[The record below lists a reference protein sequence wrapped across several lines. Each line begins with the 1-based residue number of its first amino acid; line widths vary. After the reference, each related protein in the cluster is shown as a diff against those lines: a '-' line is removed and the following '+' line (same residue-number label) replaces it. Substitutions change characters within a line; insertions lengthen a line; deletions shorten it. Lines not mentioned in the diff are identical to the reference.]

1 MILEASPKQC
11 VALTRLGLVLLL
23 LSACAGLNGC
33 ALGYYGQAVRGQL
46 EILSHREPI
55 VELVADPQTD
65 PDLAEQ
71 LRKVLAAR
79 RYAVETLRLPDNG
92 SYSAYADLERQ
103 FVVWNVI
110 AAGQFS
116 VDAEQSCFIFVGC
129 LSYRGFF
136 REAKAHGFAS
146 KLQQQGMDT
155 YVGGVAAYST
165 LGVFKDPVLN
175 TMLSRG
181 ELYVASTL
189 FHELAHQAVYVKGD
203 SAFNEALAT
212 VVEEYATISWLNSQG
227 RFDEAQAFRLQLVR
241 RDGFGELIEATRE
254 RLKTAYE
261 DGTIAEKQSRKEV
274 VFADLQHRYADLKKQ
289 WGDYGDY
296 DRFFSQSLNNA
307 HLAAVATYRRWVPG
321 MRLMLDPQVGLQSF
335 LDWAAVMAG
344 LETADRLEQ
353 LLALRQRALQGAPN
367 DLPFAADRPADDP
380 DFSPVDNAAQ

>member
-11 VALTRLGLVLLL
+11 VAPPRLGLVLLL
-23 LSACAGLNGC
+23 LATTALNGC

-46 EILSHREPI
+46 EILSAREPI
-55 VELVADPQTD
+55 AKLVENPDTDPQ
-65 PDLAEQ
+65 LAQQ

-79 RYAVETLRLPDNG
+79 QYAVETLGLPDNG
-92 SYSAYADLERQ
+92 SYSAYADLQRP

-110 AAGQFS
+110 AAGRFA
-116 VDAEQSCFIFVGC
+116 VDAEQSCFVFVGC

-136 REAKAHGFAS
+136 REEKAIAYAS
-146 KLQQQGMDT
+146 KLQQQDMDA

-212 VVEEYATISWLNSQG
+212 VVEEYATISWLNSQQ
-227 RFDEAQAFRLQLVR
+227 RFDDAEAFRLQLVR

-254 RLKTAYE
+254 RLKAAYE
-261 DGTIAEKQSRKEV
+261 ANTTAEKQRRKDE
-274 VFADLQHRYADLKKQ
+274 VFADLQNGYADLKQQ
-289 WGDYGDY
+289 WGGYGDY

-321 MRLMLDPQVGLQSF
+321 MRLMLDPDLGLQSF
-335 LDWAAVMAG
+335 LDWA
-344 LETADRLEQ
+344 ETMGQLTKADRLAE
-353 LLALRQRALQGAPN
+353 LLVLRQRALAAPN
-367 DLPFAADRPADDP
+367 DLPFAADRLADGP
-380 DFSPVDNAAQ
+380 DFGPVDNAAR

>member
-1 MILEASPKQC
+1 MILEAPPKQC
-11 VALTRLGLVLLL
+11 LALTRLGLVLLL
-23 LSACAGLNGC
+23 LATTILNGC
-33 ALGYYGQAVRGQL
+33 ALAYYGQAVRGQL
-46 EILSHREPI
+46 EILSRREPI
-55 VELVADPQTD
+55 IEVVEHPQTD
-65 PDLAEQ
+65 PQLAQQ
-71 LRKVLAAR
+71 LRNVLAAR
-79 RYAVETLRLPDNG
+79 HYAVETLRLPDNG

-110 AAGQFS
+110 AAGRFS

-136 REAKAHGFAS
+136 REEKALAFAH
-146 KLQQQGMDT
+146 KLKQQGMDA

-189 FHELAHQAVYVKGD
+189 FHELAHQVVYVNGD

-212 VVEEYATISWLNSQG
+212 VVEEYATISWLNDQR
-227 RFDEAQAFRLQLVR
+227 RFDEAEAFRLQLIR

-254 RLKTAYE
+254 RLKAAYG
-261 DGTIAEKQSRKEV
+261 DGTTAEKQRRKDLE
-274 VFADLQHRYADLKKQ
+274 FAELQHRYADLKQQ
-289 WGDYGDY
+289 WGGYGDY

-321 MRLMLDPQVGLQSF
+321 MRLMLDPEVGLQSF
-335 LDWAAVMAG
+335 LNWAEAMG
-344 LETADRLEQ
+344 RLETTDRLEQ
-353 LLALRQRALQGAPN
+353 LLALRQRALEGAPN
-367 DLPFAADRPADDP
+367 DLPFAVDRPAADP
-380 DFSPVDNAAQ
+380 DFVPVDNAAQ